1 MRTCT
6 DCGQTKP
13 LVDFTPI
20 KGTRW
25 THTRCKPCRA
35 ARARASQPPR
45 AAKPYV
51 PPGVRICTACG
62 LVKPLDEF
70 TPTNGATYRKKI
82 CKPCRTAAAKATYH
96 HRPLSRPKRQL
107 ATERTCTE
115 CGVMKPIDSYTRI
128 KSTQTSVYGRCRA
141 CRNAR
146 ARARY
151 HSSPQVRA
159 AEIARATHNRLRRR
173 GARAAT

>member
-13 LVDFTPI
+13 LVDFTPTR
-20 KGTRW
+20 GTWW
-25 THTRCKPCRA
+25 THSRCKPCRA

-70 TPTNGATYRKKI
+70 TPTNGAMCRKKI
-82 CKPCRTAAAKATYH
+82 CKSCRAAAAKARYH
-96 HRPLSRPKRQL
+96 YQPLSRPKRQL

-128 KSTQTSVYGRCRA
+128 KSTKTSV
-141 CRNAR
+141 
-146 ARARY
+146 
-151 HSSPQVRA
+151 
-159 AEIARATHNRLRRR
+159 
-173 GARAAT
+173 